1 MAATTPRWQRLEHDE
16 RREQILRVARA
27 LVAERPSHSISMT
40 EIAREAGVT
49 RGLLNH
55 YFGTKRDLELELLRQ
70 IVHVPD
76 PPAPADLEDVD
87 LRALLAAYTD
97 DWLTMISRNREM
109 WLAALGAAGLGR
121 DPEVEAILD
130 DAREQA
136 AARIVAPVTALH
148 PELSAREL
156 QPLIRAYSGLAED
169 ATREWLQR
177 RRLSRA
183 QVHVLLTESL
193 LSLITDAAPKVAAAR
208 KKH

>member
-1 MAATTPRWQRLEHDE
+1 MAASTPRWQRLEHDE
-16 RREQILRVARA
+16 RREQILHVARA

-70 IVHVPD
+70 IVHVPE
-76 PPAPADLEDVD
+76 PPTPDDLEDVD
-87 LRALLAAYTD
+87 LRSLLAAYVD

-136 AARIVAPVTALH
+136 AARIVTPVTALH
-148 PELSAREL
+148 PEIAAREL

-177 RRLSRA
+177 RRLTRA

>member
-1 MAATTPRWQRLEHDE
+1 MGATAPRWQRLEHDE
-16 RREQILRVARA
+16 RREQILVVARR

-70 IVHVPD
+70 IVHVPE
-76 PPAPADLEDVD
+76 PAAPEDVED
-87 LRALLAAYTD
+87 IGLHALLSAYMD
-97 DWLTMISRNREM
+97 DWLTMVQRNREM
-109 WLAALGAAGLGR
+109 WLAALGAAGFGR

-136 AARIVAPVTALH
+136 AARIVAPVVARD
-148 PELSAREL
+148 PSISARDL
-156 QPLIRAYSGLAED
+156 QPLVRAFSGLAED

-177 RRLSRA
+177 RRLTRA
-183 QVHVLLTESL
+183 QVHLLLTETL
-193 LSLITDAAPKVAAAR
+193 LTLINDVAPKVGAAGKR
-208 KKH
+208 R